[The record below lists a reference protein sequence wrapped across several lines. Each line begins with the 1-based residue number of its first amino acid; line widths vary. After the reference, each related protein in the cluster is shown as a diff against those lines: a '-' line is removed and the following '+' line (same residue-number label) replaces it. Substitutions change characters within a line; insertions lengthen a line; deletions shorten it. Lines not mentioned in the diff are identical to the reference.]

1 MKRNDSN
8 EEGLKPLSKKD
19 LEALKYLAILPTLTT
34 KFGRELCNPQ
44 VRKCFVGNAS
54 LLMGLHGMTASGLAE
69 KSMFQ
74 STISRCYQKRIN
86 QVERLSLSL
95 PRLVS
100 AFSWTLCWIRESWID
115 NRVKITE
122 GCWAR

>member
-69 KSMFQ
+69 KSNVSQ
-74 STISRCYQKRIN
+74 STISRLLSEKESATKF
-86 QVERLSLSL
+86 ER
-95 PRLVS
+95 VS
-100 AFSWTLCWIRESWID
+100 PQLFARVSSALGVSVWTLLFVDLRE
-115 NRVKITE
+115 
-122 GCWAR
+122 